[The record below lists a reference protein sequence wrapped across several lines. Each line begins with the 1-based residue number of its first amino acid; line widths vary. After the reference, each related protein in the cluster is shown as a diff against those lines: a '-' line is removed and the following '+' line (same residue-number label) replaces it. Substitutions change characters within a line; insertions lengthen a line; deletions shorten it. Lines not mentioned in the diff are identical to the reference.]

1 MSAKRASWVCE
12 CAYAGACVAAIA
24 LAACGGGDDSASAPS
39 KSPAPAASKPAAPSA
54 SAAMAPAAA
63 PEPSKEA
70 LLAEVRKRQLTN
82 EDFAESDSNRDPFRS
97 YLSTFGVEKPTN
109 LKQHKIVLEKFALDE
124 LKLAGISSGD
134 EVSPRAMF
142 VDPSGMGVFV
152 KRGDHVSKADALVV
166 RIAPD
171 RVFFQIEEDAGAGKT
186 RTVERVI
193 ELHAG
198 ELTAQ

>member
-1 MSAKRASWVCE
+1 MRRGRICAASLAV
-12 CAYAGACVAAIA
+12 A
-24 LAACGGGDDSASAPS
+24 LALASCGGGDDDRAAPPPKPPASAG
-39 KSPAPAASKPAAPSA
+39 AAKPATPATTGAIAPLTT
-54 SAAMAPAAA
+54 A

-82 EDFAESDSNRDPFRS
+82 EDFAESDANRDPFRS

-134 EVSPRAMF
+134 EVAPRAMF

-171 RVFFQIEEDAGAGKT
+171 RVFFQIEEEAGAGKT

-198 ELTAQ
+198 ELTAP